1 MREVLDFITAIHV
14 AGFVRSISG
23 IATARRVSTH
33 LARKGRGGG
42 RELGRPRVGSE
53 SDERTPTALPSLSS
67 LGRLQSLPRAS
78 SSYSQEKAAVMV
90 KSNLSAEVVY
100 DLSNSRTIKSRS
112 LSYADERRNFMSGNL
127 ADMYRKPIS
136 KESVDQSD
144 SENEKMDIGKILKD
158 VEYLGA
164 SNMSWKER
172 KQHENRKVVSL
183 GGKPPK
189 KHRTP
194 LSVAKPAMKNQKRR
208 EQKKKEE
215 ELILGRFALKS
226 NSKARKPKPEGRRGL
241 KASEGHFRKGVLNV
255 KHLLAPTTSQSTST
269 FDNKKGKKKVT
280 GLQEAVHHLKLYV
293 HVGITRI

>member
-1 MREVLDFITAIHV
+1 
-14 AGFVRSISG
+14 
-23 IATARRVSTH
+23 
-33 LARKGRGGG
+33 
-42 RELGRPRVGSE
+42 
-53 SDERTPTALPSLSS
+53 
-67 LGRLQSLPRAS
+67 
-78 SSYSQEKAAVMV
+78 MV

-158 VEYLGA
+158 VEYLGICLISLLPFSTTSVLLYLVLHRVVSFRLGA

-183 GGKPPK
+183 GGK
-189 KHRTP
+189 
-194 LSVAKPAMKNQKRR
+194 
-208 EQKKKEE
+208 

-280 GLQEAVHHLKLYV
+280 GKKSKKRKGH
-293 HVGITRI
+293 

>member
-1 MREVLDFITAIHV
+1 
-14 AGFVRSISG
+14 
-23 IATARRVSTH
+23 
-33 LARKGRGGG
+33 
-42 RELGRPRVGSE
+42 
-53 SDERTPTALPSLSS
+53 
-67 LGRLQSLPRAS
+67 
-78 SSYSQEKAAVMV
+78 MV

-158 VEYLGA
+158 VEYLGIVLLYLVLHRVVSFRHGA

-183 GGKPPK
+183 GGK
-189 KHRTP
+189 
-194 LSVAKPAMKNQKRR
+194 
-208 EQKKKEE
+208 

-280 GLQEAVHHLKLYV
+280 GKKSKKRKGH
-293 HVGITRI
+293 

>member
-1 MREVLDFITAIHV
+1 
-14 AGFVRSISG
+14 
-23 IATARRVSTH
+23 
-33 LARKGRGGG
+33 
-42 RELGRPRVGSE
+42 
-53 SDERTPTALPSLSS
+53 
-67 LGRLQSLPRAS
+67 
-78 SSYSQEKAAVMV
+78 MV
-90 KSNLSAEVVY
+90 KSNLAAEVVY

-112 LSYADERRNFMSGNL
+112 ASYANERWNFMSGNL

-144 SENEKMDIGKILKD
+144 SENEKMDIRKILKD

-194 LSVAKPAMKNQKRR
+194 LSVAKPAMKNQKKR

-226 NSKARKPKPEGRRGL
+226 SSKARKPKPEGRGL
-241 KASEGHFRKGVLNV
+241 KATEGHFRKGVLNV
-255 KHLLAPTTSQSTST
+255 KHLLAPTTSKATSS
-269 FDNKKGKKKVT
+269 FDNKKGKKKVRGKKSKT
-280 GLQEAVHHLKLYV
+280 KGH
-293 HVGITRI
+293 